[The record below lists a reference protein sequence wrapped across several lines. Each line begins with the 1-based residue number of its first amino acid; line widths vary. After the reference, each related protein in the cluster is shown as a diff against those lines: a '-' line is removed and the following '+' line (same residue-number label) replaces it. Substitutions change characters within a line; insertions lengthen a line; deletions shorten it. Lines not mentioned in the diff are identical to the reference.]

1 MRSILLVLASI
12 ALTGLSWG
20 IYGPVLHWGQ
30 GDMSTIGEYA
40 RLRPFV
46 CVGFAYFIIGVLVPS
61 GLLQARGE
69 AGEWTARGSM
79 LSFLAG
85 ALGAIGALGIIMAFT
100 FGGRPVFVMPLV
112 FGGAPVVNSFITIY
126 WAKKLKEIGPIF
138 IAGLIMVLI
147 GAVTVLT
154 FAPRPAKAKAD
165 PPAAEAEAAEEEAG
179 EDSAEEV
186 VEGAVEEEPGVV
198 SRLVLQLASIALVIC
213 CWGAYGPV
221 LHKGQAAMKQS
232 RLRPLICV
240 GLAYFAIAVVVPN
253 IILPVV
259 PEESVYNFWGTIWSL
274 AAGTAG
280 AVGALGII
288 MAFAF
293 GGKPVYVMPL
303 VFGAAPV
310 VNTLF
315 TTFSRGLWSEVSALF
330 LAGLIL
336 VVAGAVLVLV
346 FAPKG
351 APPKKAEEEPE
362 PQQEAE
368 PKPSE
373 EPAGD
378 KQADASADKPHPAD
392 DGN

>member
-20 IYGPVLHWGQ
+20 VYGPVLHWGQ

-61 GLLQARGE
+61 GLLKARGE
-69 AGEWTARGSM
+69 AGEWTARGST

-85 ALGAIGALGIIMAFT
+85 ALGAVGALGIIMAFT

-126 WAKKLKEIGPIF
+126 WAKKFKEIGPVF
-138 IAGLIMVLI
+138 IAGLIMVLM
-147 GAVTVLT
+147 GAVTVLS
-154 FAPRPAKAKAD
+154 FAPRPAKADAK
-165 PPAAEAEAAEEEAG
+165 PPAAEAEAAAAATDEANAEANGDIEQAVEEEAG
-179 EDSAEEV
+179 FF
-186 VEGAVEEEPGVV
+186 
-198 SRLVLQLASIALVIC
+198 SRFVLQIASIALVVC

-240 GLAYFAIAVVVPN
+240 GLAYFAIAVIVPN
-253 IILPVV
+253 IVLPVV
-259 PEESVYNFWGTIWSL
+259 PEASVYNFSGTIWSL
-274 AAGTAG
+274 AAGSAG
-280 AVGALGII
+280 AIGALGII

-310 VNTLF
+310 INTLF
-315 TTFSRGLWSEVSALF
+315 TTFTRGLWSEVSALF
-330 LAGLIL
+330 LAGLML
-336 VVAGAVLVLV
+336 VVAGAALVLV

-351 APPKKAEEEPE
+351 APPKKPE
-362 PQQEAE
+362 GESELQKEAE
-368 PKPSE
+368 PPV
-373 EPAGD
+373 EPAGEN
-378 KQADASADKPHPAD
+378 QTDASVDKPHSAD